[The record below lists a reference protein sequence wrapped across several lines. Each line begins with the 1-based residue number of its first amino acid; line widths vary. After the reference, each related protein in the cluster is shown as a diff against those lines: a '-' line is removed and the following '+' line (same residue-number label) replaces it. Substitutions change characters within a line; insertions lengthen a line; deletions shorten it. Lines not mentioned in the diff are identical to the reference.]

1 MSRRGGKNRP
11 RPNTNRCANNG
22 MYWQSYSHNEKLF
35 IHYRNMI
42 MQMAMNRFRWINL
55 PKDCD
60 ARFLEW
66 TLLTEGVATI
76 VMPKS
81 QEGHF
86 YSTKCVLESLP
97 NVYDNYTSWLSIGNN
112 GWRVY
117 GSPNNGTL
125 VWDNSTRYPIMSSIE
140 LYARELAHITL
151 TKEVNRFHQQ
161 IPFILTGPPE
171 RKQDMINLM
180 KQVAGGELAILT
192 YDTMD
197 SIEPKTL
204 MTGTPFLGEELA
216 QDEKNTWNRVF
227 TLLGIANTTLKMERQ
242 TEDEIESQQM
252 PTTLMR
258 MASLTMRREAANYL
272 NNNFADYLEEPI
284 QVVWREDN
292 ESTNWNAMHNINKL
306 MELGG

>member
-1 MSRRGGKNRP
+1 MTRRGGKNRTF
-11 RPNTNRCANNG
+11 RSRCSQPN
-22 MYWQSYSHNEKLF
+22 MYWQSADHDERLF

-42 MQMAMNRFRWINL
+42 MQMAMTRFRWINL
-55 PKDCD
+55 PKDCNP
-60 ARFLEW
+60 RFLEW

-76 VMPKS
+76 VMPKNLK
-81 QEGHF
+81 GHF
-86 YSTKCVLESLP
+86 FSTKCVLDSPP
-97 NVYDNYTSWLSIGNN
+97 NVYDDYTKWLSVGNN

-117 GSPNNGTL
+117 GNLNNGTII
-125 VWDNSTRYPIMSSIE
+125 WDNCTRFPIMTSIE
-140 LYARELAHITL
+140 IYARELAHITMA
-151 TKEVNRFHQQ
+151 KEVNRFHQQ
-161 IPFILTGPPE
+161 IPFILEGPPE

-204 MTGTPFLGEELA
+204 QTGVQFLGDEFA

-258 MASLTMRREAANYL
+258 MASLEMRRKAANYL
-272 NNNFADYLEEPI
+272 NDNFSEYLDGPI

-292 ESTNWNAMHNINKL
+292 ESTNWNAMHNVNKL
-306 MELGG
+306 VEMGG